1 MSSVSSHSITASE
14 LNTAVRETPFIFTTP
29 KRLDIAAS
37 GMELHSLKHQQELN
51 GFFLRQLSPPGLFA
65 QAPGAADNV
74 DLREFEQRWNT
85 YEENRLDLNGLPGT
99 AAEFSDWYQRLH
111 RQHRED
117 VAPFFEHL
125 ANAAT
130 VRELAFYIS
139 MEEQVDGR
147 FDDVIALAQLGMVG
161 DMKLALAENFWDE
174 MGLGKLADMH
184 TRLFSTSA
192 AHMRHYLEGVNLASM
207 ITAEAVKNGNLLLM
221 YALNRRFAARL
232 LGSLAILEHTAPYRF
247 SRTVRGLRRLDMPEE
262 VIYYHELHIEVDAN
276 HGKQLLERVLKPLV
290 AESPAALREVCIGC
304 LIRYNVAV
312 DYYDGLSRT
321 MAILRDQTSSPS
333 CVLH

>member
-1 MSSVSSHSITASE
+1 MSFVPSQSTTAPELSNAVLENPFTFAASKWPNIAPDGSE
-14 LNTAVRETPFIFTTP
+14 L
-29 KRLDIAAS
+29 
-37 GMELHSLKHQQELN
+37 HCLKHQQELN
-51 GFFLRQLSPPGLFA
+51 SFFLRQLSPPGLFE
-65 QAPGAADNV
+65 QAPGAADNA
-74 DLREFEQRWNT
+74 DLRGFEQRWNI
-85 YEENRLDLNGLPGT
+85 YEENRLDLNGLPSS
-99 AAEFSDWYQRLH
+99 AAEFGDWYQRLH

-117 VAPFFEHL
+117 IAPFFEHL
-125 ANAAT
+125 ANGAT
-130 VRELAFYIS
+130 VKELALYIS

-174 MGLGKLADMH
+174 MGLGRLDDMH

-192 AHMRHYLEGVNLASM
+192 AHMRQYLEGVDVASM
-207 ITAEAVKNGNLLLM
+207 ITAEAIKNGNLLLM
-221 YALNRRFAARL
+221 YALNRKFAARL

-247 SRTVRGLRRLDMPEE
+247 SRTVRGLRRLGMPED

-312 DYYDGLSRT
+312 DYYDGLSKA
-321 MAILRDQTSSPS
+321 MAVLRDQTPSPS
-333 CVLH
+333 SVLQ